1 MPDILQGLKWHVQ
14 FCLRVPPSAA
24 PIVPVGNPAIHIVRL
39 KILFFVSFF
48 LSFYRTPDNRKTF
61 TRNSLN
67 LTATNHTHSI
77 PSRYGLERFTIARFA
92 NGLRCQF
99 EYYANC

>member
-39 KILFFVSFF
+39 KILFFVSFVIF
-48 LSFYRTPDNRKTF
+48 NRKTEYLIETTF
-61 TRNSLN
+61 TV
-67 LTATNHTHSI
+67 TNHPNSI
-77 PSRYGLERFTIARFA
+77 STPNGLERFTIASFA
-92 NGLRCQF
+92 HGL
-99 EYYANC
+99 

>member
-39 KILFFVSFF
+39 KILFFVSFVI
-48 LSFYRTPDNRKTF
+48 L
-61 TRNSLN
+61 
-67 LTATNHTHSI
+67 I
-77 PSRYGLERFTIARFA
+77 ERPNT
-92 NGLRCQF
+92 
-99 EYYANC
+99 

>member
-39 KILFFVSFF
+39 KILFFVSFLLF
-48 LSFYRTPDNRKTF
+48 SHSCIQIFYEF
-61 TRNSLN
+61 II
-67 LTATNHTHSI
+67 TATNHSNSI
-77 PSRYGLERFTIARFA
+77 STWYGLERFTVTCTT
-92 NGLRCQF
+92 NGL
-99 EYYANC
+99 